1 MDAAQYT
8 VENGGG
14 TFRASDL
21 TPVNP
26 NSGYAVGIHHG
37 GSAVKFSLIGNHNLY
52 GRIQARIVEVTV
64 RYPLAPFIGTWIDD
78 DQTLHID
85 PVLILINPD
94 DAVTLGRAMGQ
105 LAIYDFETR
114 EAHDL

>member
-8 VENGGG
+8 IENGGG

-26 NSGYAVGIHHG
+26 TSGFAVGITDG
-37 GSAVKFSLIGNHNLY
+37 TATKFSLVGAGNATYLQS
-52 GRIQARIVEVTV
+52 RIAEVSY
-64 RYPLAPFIGTWIDD
+64 RYPNAPYIGTWIDD
-78 DQTLHID
+78 EKVCHID
-85 PVLILINPD
+85 PVVILHNPD
-94 DAVTLGRAMGQ
+94 DAVAVGRAMGQ
-105 LAIYDFETR
+105 LAIYDFETW